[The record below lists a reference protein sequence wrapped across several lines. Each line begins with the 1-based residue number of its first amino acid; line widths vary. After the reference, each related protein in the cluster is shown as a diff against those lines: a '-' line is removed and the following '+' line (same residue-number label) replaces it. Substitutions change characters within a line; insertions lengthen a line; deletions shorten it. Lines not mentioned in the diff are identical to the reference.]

1 MTVVF
6 GGTFDPVHLG
16 HVHAANVA
24 ADILDSS
31 VLMVLS
37 ATPGHRKAPVA
48 SAEDR
53 WQMLRAAC
61 ANEHRL
67 VPSDIELCREGPS
80 YAIETLI
87 SLDATKDQPVIWVL
101 GDDAFDLVDTWYRFE
116 EFLSRCSFLVFTRRE
131 DETRR
136 LPSGFVQVDE
146 LSALKRSS
154 GAVYFGEQAME
165 EISATSLRHD
175 IARGCSVEDLLPP
188 GVLEH
193 VNHRGLY
200 LP

>member
-24 ADILDSS
+24 GNILNSS
-31 VLMVLS
+31 ILMVLS
-37 ATPGHRKAPVA
+37 AAPAHRKAPVA
-48 SAEDR
+48 SIEDR

-67 VPSDIELCREGPS
+67 VPSDIEMCREGPS
-80 YAIETLI
+80 YAVETII
-87 SLDATKDQPVIWVL
+87 SLNATQDRPVIWVL
-101 GDDAFDLVDTWYRFE
+101 GDDAFDLVHTWYRSGE
-116 EFLSRCSFLVFTRRE
+116 LLGRCSFLVFTRE
-131 DETRR
+131 GNKTRR
-136 LPSGFVQVDE
+136 LPSGFVEVDE
-146 LSALKRSS
+146 LSVLKRVS
-154 GAVYFGEQAME
+154 GTVYFGEQAME

-175 IARGCSVEDLLPP
+175 IARGCSVQHLLPP
-188 GVLEH
+188 GVMEH

-200 LP
+200 LT

>member
-16 HVHAANVA
+16 HIHAANVA

-31 VLMVLS
+31 ILMVLS

-87 SLDATKDQPVIWVL
+87 SLNATQDQPVIWVL
-101 GDDAFDLVDTWYRFE
+101 GDDAFDLVHTWYRFE
-116 EFLSRCSFLVFTRRE
+116 EFLSRCSFLVFTRGG

-136 LPSGFVQVDE
+136 LPSGFIQVNE
-146 LSALKRSS
+146 LSTLKHSS
-154 GAVYFGEQAME
+154 GTVYFGEQAME

-175 IARGCSVEDLLPP
+175 IARGCSVEDVLPT

-200 LP
+200 LT

>member
-1 MTVVF
+1 LTVVF

-24 ADILDSS
+24 ADILNSS
-31 VLMVLS
+31 ILMVLS
-37 ATPGHRKAPVA
+37 ATPAHRKVPVA

-53 WQMLRAAC
+53 WQMLRVAC
-61 ANEHRL
+61 ADEHRL

-87 SLDATKDQPVIWVL
+87 SLDATQDQPVIWVL

-165 EISATSLRHD
+165 GISATSLRHD

-193 VNHRGLY
+193 INHRGLY
-200 LP
+200 LT